1 MRKILLVTASLLLA
15 AGTAAAGFD
24 YSHRLGLAEQR
35 SGAWCLAI
43 GGADL
48 APGAVLT
55 LYEPYGGL
63 QAAARVEAPA
73 PEGCEELK
81 SRFQWPRQP
90 DAPFHLYRLKAED
103 AAAAA
108 ALTSAGALFA
118 FSDAPAGAL
127 GSGADLDGDGAPDR
141 PGICTSS
148 EGLHFFIASGGRV
161 LWHAYYYLGVDVKP
175 DCPDAIFKE

>member
-1 MRKILLVTASLLLA
+1 MRIALLLPALLVI
-15 AGTAAAGFD
+15 AAAPAAAAFD
-24 YSHRLGLAEQR
+24 YSRQLGIAEQR

-43 GGADL
+43 GGAEL
-48 APGAVLT
+48 KPGAVLR

-73 PEGCEELK
+73 PQGCEELK

-90 DAPFHLYRLKAED
+90 DAPFHLYRITPED

-118 FSDAPAGAL
+118 FLDAPSGAIAA
-127 GSGADLDGDGAPDR
+127 GADLDGDGAPDR